1 MNNYKEQPFIPAI
14 QKTST
19 LVILSAIALVSFV
32 VSINSTTID
41 ISPSYDMK
49 IKAANLMKE
58 SMVELKNV
66 RMEAGVFI
74 DDENDPNE
82 TGLVGSPFSL
92 ITTDEGDLD
101 AKLTTLD
108 PNFSAGMVE
117 LMLKMNLHKG
127 DTVAILLTGSMPGAN
142 IAVLTAANAMGLIPM
157 VITSVGASQ
166 WGANHADF
174 TWLDMESILF
184 NKGLINSRSVAASV
198 GGRNDMGRLLSPAGR
213 EIIISNIENYNI
225 PLIRKNRLAENIDER
240 MKLFES
246 FNKITNY
253 SAMINVGGGV
263 ASLGTSFNSKLLP
276 AGIVNRSDVV
286 NISIRDGGIEG
297 VLAKFAKKNVPVL
310 HVLNIKTAKGS
321 CSATSRSATA
331 AHQRDMLHRRSPAA
345 ATQSPIQCNALTC
358 VSGWKLN
365 PMHWACSHHALGRAT
380 QQIQDGD
387 DGQPAGAA
395 SASSVEGVTADQRF
409 DPL

>member
-32 VSINSTTID
+32 ISINSTTVD
-41 ISPSYDMK
+41 ISPSYDIK
-49 IKAANLMKE
+49 IKAANLMRE

-117 LMLKMNLHKG
+117 LMLRMSLHEG

-142 IAVLTAANAMGLIPM
+142 IAILTAANAMGLIPI

-166 WGANHADF
+166 WGANQTDF

-184 NKGLINSRSVAASV
+184 NKGLIKSRSVAASV

-225 PLIRKNRLAENIDER
+225 PLIRKNRLADNIDER

-246 FNKITNY
+246 FNKIMNY

-297 VLAKFAKKNVPVL
+297 VLAKFAKKNVPIL
-310 HVLNIKTAKGS
+310 HVLNIKSLTEQLGMPFAPIPIPEVGS
-321 CSATSRSATA
+321 GVLYAEEKYNILIATVC
-331 AHQRDMLHRRSPAA
+331 LFIVCGLVFGVGY
-345 ATQSPIQCNALTC
+345 QSKQKIKEHLIDHEPDSL
-358 VSGWKLN
+358 L
-365 PMHWACSHHALGRAT
+365 
-380 QQIQDGD
+380 
-387 DGQPAGAA
+387 
-395 SASSVEGVTADQRF
+395 
-409 DPL
+409 

>member
-117 LMLKMNLHKG
+117 LMLRMSLQEG

-142 IAVLTAANAMGLIPM
+142 IAVLTAASAMGLIPM

-276 AGIVNRSDVV
+276 AGIINRSDVV

-310 HVLNIKTAKGS
+310 HVLNIKSLTEKLGMPFAPIPIPEVGS
-321 CSATSRSATA
+321 GVLYAEEKYNILIATVC
-331 AHQRDMLHRRSPAA
+331 LFIVCGLVFGVGY
-345 ATQSPIQCNALTC
+345 QSKQKIKEHLIDHEPDSL
-358 VSGWKLN
+358 L
-365 PMHWACSHHALGRAT
+365 
-380 QQIQDGD
+380 
-387 DGQPAGAA
+387 
-395 SASSVEGVTADQRF
+395 
-409 DPL
+409 

>member
-58 SMVELKNV
+58 SMIELKNV

-117 LMLKMNLHKG
+117 LMLRMNLQKG

-213 EIIISNIENYNI
+213 EIIISNIEKYNI
-225 PLIRKNRLAENIDER
+225 PLIRKNRLADNIDER

-310 HVLNIKTAKGS
+310 HVLNIKSLTEQLGMPFAPIPIPEVGS
-321 CSATSRSATA
+321 GVLYAEEKYNILIATVC
-331 AHQRDMLHRRSPAA
+331 LFIVCGLVFGVGY
-345 ATQSPIQCNALTC
+345 QSKQKIKEHLIDHEPDSL
-358 VSGWKLN
+358 L
-365 PMHWACSHHALGRAT
+365 
-380 QQIQDGD
+380 
-387 DGQPAGAA
+387 
-395 SASSVEGVTADQRF
+395 
-409 DPL
+409 

>member
-1 MNNYKEQPFIPAI
+1 LEERSLNNYKEQPFIPAI

-58 SMVELKNV
+58 SMAELRNV

-117 LMLKMNLHKG
+117 LMLRMDLQKG

-142 IAVLTAANAMGLIPM
+142 IAVLTAVNAMGLIPM

-174 TWLDMESILF
+174 TWLDMESILL
-184 NKGLINSRSVAASV
+184 NKGLIKSKSTAASI

-276 AGIVNRSDVV
+276 AGIINRSDVV

-310 HVLNIKTAKGS
+310 HVLNIKSLTEQLGMPFAPIPIPEIGS
-321 CSATSRSATA
+321 GVLYAEEKYNILIATVC
-331 AHQRDMLHRRSPAA
+331 LFIVCGLVFGVGY
-345 ATQSPIQCNALTC
+345 QSKQKIKEHLIDHEPDSL
-358 VSGWKLN
+358 L
-365 PMHWACSHHALGRAT
+365 
-380 QQIQDGD
+380 
-387 DGQPAGAA
+387 
-395 SASSVEGVTADQRF
+395 
-409 DPL
+409 

>member
-117 LMLKMNLHKG
+117 LMLRMSLQEG
-127 DTVAILLTGSMPGAN
+127 DTIAILLTGSMPGAN
-142 IAVLTAANAMGLIPM
+142 IAVLTAASAMGLIPM

-276 AGIVNRSDVV
+276 AGIVNRYDVV

-310 HVLNIKTAKGS
+310 HVLNIKSLTEQLGMPFAPIPIPEVGS
-321 CSATSRSATA
+321 GVLYAEEKYNILIATVC
-331 AHQRDMLHRRSPAA
+331 LFIVCGLVFGVGY
-345 ATQSPIQCNALTC
+345 QSKQKIKEHLIDHEPDSL
-358 VSGWKLN
+358 L
-365 PMHWACSHHALGRAT
+365 
-380 QQIQDGD
+380 
-387 DGQPAGAA
+387 
-395 SASSVEGVTADQRF
+395 
-409 DPL
+409 

>member
-19 LVILSAIALVSFV
+19 LVILSAIALVSFI

-58 SMVELKNV
+58 SMAELRNV

-117 LMLKMNLHKG
+117 LMLQMNLQKE

-310 HVLNIKTAKGS
+310 HVLNIKSLTEQLGMPFAPIPIPEVGS
-321 CSATSRSATA
+321 GVLYAEEKYNILIATVC
-331 AHQRDMLHRRSPAA
+331 LFIVCGLVFGVGY
-345 ATQSPIQCNALTC
+345 QSKQKIKEHLIDHEPDSL
-358 VSGWKLN
+358 L
-365 PMHWACSHHALGRAT
+365 
-380 QQIQDGD
+380 
-387 DGQPAGAA
+387 
-395 SASSVEGVTADQRF
+395 
-409 DPL
+409 

>member
-1 MNNYKEQPFIPAI
+1 LNNYKEQPFIPAI

-117 LMLKMNLHKG
+117 LMLRANLQKS

-276 AGIVNRSDVV
+276 AGIINRSDVV

-310 HVLNIKTAKGS
+310 HVLNIKSLTEQLGMPFAPIPIPEIGS
-321 CSATSRSATA
+321 GVLYAEEKYNILIATVC
-331 AHQRDMLHRRSPAA
+331 LFIVCGLVFGVGY
-345 ATQSPIQCNALTC
+345 QSKQKIKEHLIDHEPDSL
-358 VSGWKLN
+358 L
-365 PMHWACSHHALGRAT
+365 
-380 QQIQDGD
+380 
-387 DGQPAGAA
+387 
-395 SASSVEGVTADQRF
+395 
-409 DPL
+409 

>member
-19 LVILSAIALVSFV
+19 LVILSAIALVSFI

-58 SMVELKNV
+58 SMDELKNV

-117 LMLKMNLHKG
+117 LMLQMSLQAG

-142 IAVLTAANAMGLIPM
+142 VAVITAANAMDLIPII
-157 VITSVGASQ
+157 ITSVGASQ
-166 WGANHADF
+166 WGANHTDF

-213 EIIISNIENYNI
+213 EIIISNIKNYNI
-225 PLIRKNRLAENIDER
+225 PLIRKNRLADNIDER

-246 FNKITNY
+246 FNKIMNY

-276 AGIVNRSDVV
+276 AGIVNRSEVV

-310 HVLNIKTAKGS
+310 HVLNIKSLTEQLGMPFAPIPIPEVGS
-321 CSATSRSATA
+321 GVLYAEEKYNILIATVC
-331 AHQRDMLHRRSPAA
+331 LFIVCGLVFGVGY
-345 ATQSPIQCNALTC
+345 QSKQKIKEHLIDHEPDSL
-358 VSGWKLN
+358 L
-365 PMHWACSHHALGRAT
+365 
-380 QQIQDGD
+380 
-387 DGQPAGAA
+387 
-395 SASSVEGVTADQRF
+395 
-409 DPL
+409 

>member
-32 VSINSTTID
+32 ISINSTTVD
-41 ISPSYDMK
+41 ISPSYDIK
-49 IKAANLMKE
+49 IKAANLMRE

-117 LMLKMNLHKG
+117 LMLRMSLHEG

-142 IAVLTAANAMGLIPM
+142 IAILTAANAMGLIPI

-166 WGANHADF
+166 WGANQTDF

-184 NKGLINSRSVAASV
+184 NKGLIKSRSVAASV

-225 PLIRKNRLAENIDER
+225 PLIRKNRLADNIDER
-240 MKLFES
+240 MKLFERI
-246 FNKITNY
+246 NKIVNY
-253 SAMINVGGGV
+253 RAMINVGGGV

-310 HVLNIKTAKGS
+310 HVLNIKSLTEQLGMPFAPIPIPEVGS
-321 CSATSRSATA
+321 GVLYAEEKYNILIATVC
-331 AHQRDMLHRRSPAA
+331 LFIVCGLVFGVGY
-345 ATQSPIQCNALTC
+345 QSKQKIKEHLIDHEPDSL
-358 VSGWKLN
+358 L
-365 PMHWACSHHALGRAT
+365 
-380 QQIQDGD
+380 
-387 DGQPAGAA
+387 
-395 SASSVEGVTADQRF
+395 
-409 DPL
+409 

>member
-58 SMVELKNV
+58 SMFELKNV

-117 LMLKMNLHKG
+117 LMLRMNLQRG

-276 AGIVNRSDVV
+276 AGIINRSDVV

-310 HVLNIKTAKGS
+310 HVLNIKSLTEQLGMPFAPIPIPEVGS
-321 CSATSRSATA
+321 GVLYAEEKYNILIATVC
-331 AHQRDMLHRRSPAA
+331 LFIVCGLVFGVGY
-345 ATQSPIQCNALTC
+345 QSKQKIKEHLIDHEPDSL
-358 VSGWKLN
+358 L
-365 PMHWACSHHALGRAT
+365 
-380 QQIQDGD
+380 
-387 DGQPAGAA
+387 
-395 SASSVEGVTADQRF
+395 
-409 DPL
+409 

>member
-41 ISPSYDMK
+41 ISPSYDIK

-117 LMLKMNLHKG
+117 LMLRMNLQKG

-276 AGIVNRSDVV
+276 AGIINRSDVV

-310 HVLNIKTAKGS
+310 HVLNIKSLTEQLGMPFAPIPIPEVGS
-321 CSATSRSATA
+321 GVLYAEEKYNILIATVC
-331 AHQRDMLHRRSPAA
+331 LFIVCGLVFGVGY
-345 ATQSPIQCNALTC
+345 QSKQKIKEHLIDHEPDSL
-358 VSGWKLN
+358 L
-365 PMHWACSHHALGRAT
+365 
-380 QQIQDGD
+380 
-387 DGQPAGAA
+387 
-395 SASSVEGVTADQRF
+395 
-409 DPL
+409 

>member
-117 LMLKMNLHKG
+117 LMLRMNLQKS

-142 IAVLTAANAMGLIPM
+142 IAVLTAASAMGLIPM

-276 AGIVNRSDVV
+276 AGIINRSDVV

-310 HVLNIKTAKGS
+310 HVLNIKSLTEQLGMPFAPIPIPEVGS
-321 CSATSRSATA
+321 GVLYAEEKYNILIATVC
-331 AHQRDMLHRRSPAA
+331 LFIVCGLVFGVGY
-345 ATQSPIQCNALTC
+345 QSKQKIKEHLIDHEPDSL
-358 VSGWKLN
+358 L
-365 PMHWACSHHALGRAT
+365 
-380 QQIQDGD
+380 
-387 DGQPAGAA
+387 
-395 SASSVEGVTADQRF
+395 
-409 DPL
+409 

>member
-1 MNNYKEQPFIPAI
+1 LNNYKEQPFIPAI

-92 ITTDEGDLD
+92 ITTDEGELD

-117 LMLKMNLHKG
+117 LMLRMSLQEG
-127 DTVAILLTGSMPGAN
+127 DTIAILLTGSMPGAN
-142 IAVLTAANAMGLIPM
+142 IAVLTAASAMGLIPM

-310 HVLNIKTAKGS
+310 HVLNIKSLTEKLGMPFAPIPIPEVGS
-321 CSATSRSATA
+321 GVLYAEEKYNILIATVC
-331 AHQRDMLHRRSPAA
+331 LFIVCGLVFGVGY
-345 ATQSPIQCNALTC
+345 QSKQKIKEHLIDHEPDSL
-358 VSGWKLN
+358 L
-365 PMHWACSHHALGRAT
+365 
-380 QQIQDGD
+380 
-387 DGQPAGAA
+387 
-395 SASSVEGVTADQRF
+395 
-409 DPL
+409 

>member
-32 VSINSTTID
+32 ISINSTTVD
-41 ISPSYDMK
+41 ISPSYDIK
-49 IKAANLMKE
+49 IKAANLMRE

-117 LMLKMNLHKG
+117 LMLRMSLKER

-142 IAVLTAANAMGLIPM
+142 IAILTAANAMGLIPI

-166 WGANHADF
+166 WGANQTDF

-184 NKGLINSRSVAASV
+184 NKGLIKSRSVAASV

-225 PLIRKNRLAENIDER
+225 PLIRKNRLADNIDER
-240 MKLFES
+240 MKLFERI
-246 FNKITNY
+246 NKIVNY
-253 SAMINVGGGV
+253 RAMINVGGGV

-310 HVLNIKTAKGS
+310 HVLNIKSLTEQLGMPFAPIPIPEVGS
-321 CSATSRSATA
+321 GVLYAEEKYNILIATVC
-331 AHQRDMLHRRSPAA
+331 LFIVCGLVFGVGY
-345 ATQSPIQCNALTC
+345 QSKQKIKEHLIDHEPDSL
-358 VSGWKLN
+358 L
-365 PMHWACSHHALGRAT
+365 
-380 QQIQDGD
+380 
-387 DGQPAGAA
+387 
-395 SASSVEGVTADQRF
+395 
-409 DPL
+409 

>member
-117 LMLKMNLHKG
+117 LMLQMSLQEG

-142 IAVLTAANAMGLIPM
+142 IAVLTAASAMGLIPM

-310 HVLNIKTAKGS
+310 HVLNIKSLTEKLGMPFAPIPIPEVGS
-321 CSATSRSATA
+321 GVLYAEEKYNILIATVC
-331 AHQRDMLHRRSPAA
+331 LFIVCGLVFGVGY
-345 ATQSPIQCNALTC
+345 QSKQKIKEHLIDHEPDSL
-358 VSGWKLN
+358 L
-365 PMHWACSHHALGRAT
+365 
-380 QQIQDGD
+380 
-387 DGQPAGAA
+387 
-395 SASSVEGVTADQRF
+395 
-409 DPL
+409 

>member
-32 VSINSTTID
+32 ISINSTTID

-58 SMVELKNV
+58 SMAELRNV

-117 LMLKMNLHKG
+117 LMLRMSLQEG

-142 IAVLTAANAMGLIPM
+142 IAVLTAASAMGLIPM

-310 HVLNIKTAKGS
+310 HVLNIKSLTEKLGMPFAPIPIPEVGS
-321 CSATSRSATA
+321 GVLYAEEKYNILIATVC
-331 AHQRDMLHRRSPAA
+331 LFIVCGLVFGVGY
-345 ATQSPIQCNALTC
+345 QSKQKIKEHLIDHEPDSL
-358 VSGWKLN
+358 L
-365 PMHWACSHHALGRAT
+365 
-380 QQIQDGD
+380 
-387 DGQPAGAA
+387 
-395 SASSVEGVTADQRF
+395 
-409 DPL
+409 

>member
-117 LMLKMNLHKG
+117 LMLRMNLQKG

-142 IAVLTAANAMGLIPM
+142 IAVLTAVNAMGLIPM

-310 HVLNIKTAKGS
+310 HVLNIKSLTEQLGMPFAPIPIPEVGS
-321 CSATSRSATA
+321 GVLYAEEKYNILIATVC
-331 AHQRDMLHRRSPAA
+331 LFIVCGLVFGVGY
-345 ATQSPIQCNALTC
+345 QSKQKIKEHLIDHEPDSL
-358 VSGWKLN
+358 L
-365 PMHWACSHHALGRAT
+365 
-380 QQIQDGD
+380 
-387 DGQPAGAA
+387 
-395 SASSVEGVTADQRF
+395 
-409 DPL
+409 

>member
-117 LMLKMNLHKG
+117 LMLRMSLQEG
-127 DTVAILLTGSMPGAN
+127 DTIAILLTGSMPGAN
-142 IAVLTAANAMGLIPM
+142 IAVLTAASAMGLIPM

-276 AGIVNRSDVV
+276 AGIINRSDVV

-310 HVLNIKTAKGS
+310 HVLNIKSLTEQLGMPFAPIPIPEVGS
-321 CSATSRSATA
+321 GVLYAEEKYNILIATVC
-331 AHQRDMLHRRSPAA
+331 LFIVCGLVFGVGY
-345 ATQSPIQCNALTC
+345 QSKQKIKEHLIDHEPDSL
-358 VSGWKLN
+358 L
-365 PMHWACSHHALGRAT
+365 
-380 QQIQDGD
+380 
-387 DGQPAGAA
+387 
-395 SASSVEGVTADQRF
+395 
-409 DPL
+409 

>member
-1 MNNYKEQPFIPAI
+1 LNNYKEQPFIPAI

-117 LMLKMNLHKG
+117 LMLRMNLQKG

-276 AGIVNRSDVV
+276 AGIINRSDVV

-297 VLAKFAKKNVPVL
+297 VLAKFAKKNVSVL
-310 HVLNIKTAKGS
+310 HVLNIKSLTEQLGMPFAPIPIPEVGS
-321 CSATSRSATA
+321 GVLYAEEKYNILIATVC
-331 AHQRDMLHRRSPAA
+331 LFIVCGLVFGVGY
-345 ATQSPIQCNALTC
+345 QSKQKIKEHLIDHEPDSL
-358 VSGWKLN
+358 L
-365 PMHWACSHHALGRAT
+365 
-380 QQIQDGD
+380 
-387 DGQPAGAA
+387 
-395 SASSVEGVTADQRF
+395 
-409 DPL
+409 

>member
-49 IKAANLMKE
+49 IKAANLMRE
-58 SMVELKNV
+58 SMAELRNV

-117 LMLKMNLHKG
+117 LMLRMSLQEG
-127 DTVAILLTGSMPGAN
+127 DTIAILLTGSMPGAN
-142 IAVLTAANAMGLIPM
+142 IAVLTAASAMGLIPM

-310 HVLNIKTAKGS
+310 HVLNIKSLTEKLGMPFAPIPIPEVGS
-321 CSATSRSATA
+321 GVLYAEEKYNILIATVC
-331 AHQRDMLHRRSPAA
+331 LFIVCGLVFGVGY
-345 ATQSPIQCNALTC
+345 QSKQKIKEHLIDHEPDSL
-358 VSGWKLN
+358 L
-365 PMHWACSHHALGRAT
+365 
-380 QQIQDGD
+380 
-387 DGQPAGAA
+387 
-395 SASSVEGVTADQRF
+395 
-409 DPL
+409 

>member
-117 LMLKMNLHKG
+117 LMLQMSLQAG

-142 IAVLTAANAMGLIPM
+142 VAVLTAANAMGLIPII
-157 VITSVGASQ
+157 ITSVGASQ
-166 WGANHADF
+166 WGANHTDF

-240 MKLFES
+240 MKLFEN

-276 AGIVNRSDVV
+276 AGIINRSDVV

-310 HVLNIKTAKGS
+310 HVLNIKSLTEQLGMPFAPIPIPEVGS
-321 CSATSRSATA
+321 GVLYAEEKYNILIATVC
-331 AHQRDMLHRRSPAA
+331 LFIVCGLVFGVGY
-345 ATQSPIQCNALTC
+345 QSKQKIKEHLIDHEPDSL
-358 VSGWKLN
+358 L
-365 PMHWACSHHALGRAT
+365 
-380 QQIQDGD
+380 
-387 DGQPAGAA
+387 
-395 SASSVEGVTADQRF
+395 
-409 DPL
+409 

>member
-49 IKAANLMKE
+49 IKAANLMRE
-58 SMVELKNV
+58 SMAELKNV

-117 LMLKMNLHKG
+117 LMLRMNLQKG

-286 NISIRDGGIEG
+286 DISIRDGGIEG

-310 HVLNIKTAKGS
+310 HVLNIKSLTEQLGMPFAPIPIPEVGS
-321 CSATSRSATA
+321 GVLYAEEKYNILIATVC
-331 AHQRDMLHRRSPAA
+331 LFIVCGLVFGVGY
-345 ATQSPIQCNALTC
+345 QSKQKIKEHLIDHEPDSL
-358 VSGWKLN
+358 L
-365 PMHWACSHHALGRAT
+365 
-380 QQIQDGD
+380 
-387 DGQPAGAA
+387 
-395 SASSVEGVTADQRF
+395 
-409 DPL
+409 

>member
-117 LMLKMNLHKG
+117 LMLQMSLQVG

-142 IAVLTAANAMGLIPM
+142 VAVLTAANAMGLIPII
-157 VITSVGASQ
+157 ITSVGASQ
-166 WGANHADF
+166 WGANHTDF

-310 HVLNIKTAKGS
+310 HVLNIKSLPEQLGMPFAPIPIPEVGS
-321 CSATSRSATA
+321 GVLYAEEKYNILIATVC
-331 AHQRDMLHRRSPAA
+331 LFIVCGLVFGVGY
-345 ATQSPIQCNALTC
+345 QSKQKIKEHLIDHEPDSL
-358 VSGWKLN
+358 L
-365 PMHWACSHHALGRAT
+365 
-380 QQIQDGD
+380 
-387 DGQPAGAA
+387 
-395 SASSVEGVTADQRF
+395 
-409 DPL
+409 

>member
-117 LMLKMNLHKG
+117 LMLRMNLQKG

-142 IAVLTAANAMGLIPM
+142 IAVLTAASAMGLIPM

-276 AGIVNRSDVV
+276 AGIINRSDVE
-286 NISIRDGGIEG
+286 NISLQDGGIEG
-297 VLAKFAKKNVPVL
+297 VLSKFSKNNIPVL
-310 HVLNIKTAKGS
+310 HILNIKSLTEQLGMPFAPIPIPEVGS
-321 CSATSRSATA
+321 GVLYAEEKYNILIATVC
-331 AHQRDMLHRRSPAA
+331 LFIVCGLVFGVGY
-345 ATQSPIQCNALTC
+345 QSKQKIKEHLIDHEPDSL
-358 VSGWKLN
+358 L
-365 PMHWACSHHALGRAT
+365 
-380 QQIQDGD
+380 
-387 DGQPAGAA
+387 
-395 SASSVEGVTADQRF
+395 
-409 DPL
+409 

>member
-117 LMLKMNLHKG
+117 LMLRMSLQEG
-127 DTVAILLTGSMPGAN
+127 DTIAILLTGSMPGAN

-276 AGIVNRSDVV
+276 AGIINRSDVV

-310 HVLNIKTAKGS
+310 HVLNIKSLTEQLGMPFAPIPIPEIGS
-321 CSATSRSATA
+321 GVLYAEEKYNILIATVC
-331 AHQRDMLHRRSPAA
+331 LFIVCGLVFGVGY
-345 ATQSPIQCNALTC
+345 QSKQKIKEHLIDHEPDSL
-358 VSGWKLN
+358 L
-365 PMHWACSHHALGRAT
+365 
-380 QQIQDGD
+380 
-387 DGQPAGAA
+387 
-395 SASSVEGVTADQRF
+395 
-409 DPL
+409 

>member
-117 LMLKMNLHKG
+117 LMLRANLQKS

-276 AGIVNRSDVV
+276 AGIINRSDVV

-310 HVLNIKTAKGS
+310 HVLNIKSLTEQLGMPFAPIPIPEIGS
-321 CSATSRSATA
+321 GVLYAEEKYNILIATVC
-331 AHQRDMLHRRSPAA
+331 LFIVCGLVFGVGY
-345 ATQSPIQCNALTC
+345 QSKQKIKEHLIDHEPDSL
-358 VSGWKLN
+358 L
-365 PMHWACSHHALGRAT
+365 
-380 QQIQDGD
+380 
-387 DGQPAGAA
+387 
-395 SASSVEGVTADQRF
+395 
-409 DPL
+409 

>member
-117 LMLKMNLHKG
+117 LMLRMNLQKG

-276 AGIVNRSDVV
+276 AGIINRSDVV

-297 VLAKFAKKNVPVL
+297 VLAKFAKKNVSVL
-310 HVLNIKTAKGS
+310 HVLNIKSLTEQLGMPFAPIPIPEIGS
-321 CSATSRSATA
+321 GVLYAEEKYNILIATVC
-331 AHQRDMLHRRSPAA
+331 LFIVCGLVFGVGY
-345 ATQSPIQCNALTC
+345 QSKQKIKEHLIDHEPDSL
-358 VSGWKLN
+358 L
-365 PMHWACSHHALGRAT
+365 
-380 QQIQDGD
+380 
-387 DGQPAGAA
+387 
-395 SASSVEGVTADQRF
+395 
-409 DPL
+409 

>member
-117 LMLKMNLHKG
+117 LMLRMNLQKG

-276 AGIVNRSDVV
+276 AGIINRSDVV

-310 HVLNIKTAKGS
+310 HVLNIKSLTEQLGMQFAPIPIPEVGS
-321 CSATSRSATA
+321 GVLYAEEKYNILIATVC
-331 AHQRDMLHRRSPAA
+331 LFIVCGLVFGVGY
-345 ATQSPIQCNALTC
+345 QSKQKIKEHLIDHEPDSL
-358 VSGWKLN
+358 L
-365 PMHWACSHHALGRAT
+365 
-380 QQIQDGD
+380 
-387 DGQPAGAA
+387 
-395 SASSVEGVTADQRF
+395 
-409 DPL
+409 

>member
-117 LMLKMNLHKG
+117 LMLRMNLQKG

-225 PLIRKNRLAENIDER
+225 PLIRKNRLADNIDER

-310 HVLNIKTAKGS
+310 HVLNIKSLTEQLGMPFAPIPIPEVGS
-321 CSATSRSATA
+321 GVLYAEEKYNILIATVC
-331 AHQRDMLHRRSPAA
+331 LFIVCGLVFGVGY
-345 ATQSPIQCNALTC
+345 QSKQKIKEHLIDHEPDSL
-358 VSGWKLN
+358 L
-365 PMHWACSHHALGRAT
+365 
-380 QQIQDGD
+380 
-387 DGQPAGAA
+387 
-395 SASSVEGVTADQRF
+395 
-409 DPL
+409 

>member
-117 LMLKMNLHKG
+117 LMLRMSLQEG
-127 DTVAILLTGSMPGAN
+127 DTIAILLTGSMPGAN
-142 IAVLTAANAMGLIPM
+142 IAVLTAASAMGLIPM

-310 HVLNIKTAKGS
+310 HVLNIKSLTEKLGMPFAPIPIPEVGS
-321 CSATSRSATA
+321 GVLYAEEKYNILIATVC
-331 AHQRDMLHRRSPAA
+331 LFIVCGLVFGVGY
-345 ATQSPIQCNALTC
+345 QSKQKIKEHLIDHEPDSL
-358 VSGWKLN
+358 L
-365 PMHWACSHHALGRAT
+365 
-380 QQIQDGD
+380 
-387 DGQPAGAA
+387 
-395 SASSVEGVTADQRF
+395 
-409 DPL
+409 